1 MSDSVI
7 GEWNLHSTDA
17 GACASAVFLP
27 AVRTRQQSKSL
38 AAEDNQVTDNRKRK
52 HGFSVPKPRLFQA
65 AALTVS
71 SHLEKSFRDADK
83 KVRLFPPTEIS

>member
-38 AAEDNQVTDNRKRK
+38 AAEDNQVTDNRKRM
-52 HGFSVPKPRLFQA
+52 HGFSVPKPRLFESFGEIFQRCRQEGQ
-65 AALTVS
+65 VIS
-71 SHLEKSFRDADK
+71 SHRN
-83 KVRLFPPTEIS
+83 